1 MYSWSCDWNMVY
13 FKAMELLVEKCVS
26 SGGANMS
33 PGDALRRVFESISSG
48 LLLPGTILS
57 ILRGKSFKINW
68 SVQTVKVCGCLCN
81 FRWTR
86 TVRSLWE
93 GFNRCCLVTDQ
104 PGKRRHH
111 SFSTGT
117 RAWSDFEISIMI
129 YYILDKQRFKRWG
142 GFDINEKRF
151 CFICSMPW
159 GWLLSGKSIKS

>member
-13 FKAMELLVEKCVS
+13 FQAMELLVEKCVS

-57 ILRGKSFKINW
+57 NLRGKSFKINW

-93 GFNRCCLVTDQ
+93 GFDRCCLVTDQ

-142 GFDINEKRF
+142 EFDLNEKRF